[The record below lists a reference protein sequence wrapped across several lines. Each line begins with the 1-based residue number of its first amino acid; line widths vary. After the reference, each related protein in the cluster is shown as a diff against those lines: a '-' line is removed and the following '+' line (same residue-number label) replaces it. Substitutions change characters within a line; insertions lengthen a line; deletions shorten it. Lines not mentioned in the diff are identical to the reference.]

1 MKKERKDKH
10 FIKKP
15 YYEGGLNAM
24 REFIG
29 KHKKYPKE
37 ALEKKIEGT
46 VYLRYTINYK
56 GKVIDAKILSS
67 LGHGCDK
74 EAIRVVKLLKFK
86 VQKSYAGKIK
96 FFKTI
101 QIHFKVP
108 KEKEP
113 PKTTS
118 QIAYNI
124 TPSKSKKKT
133 PKKKNNEGG
142 YTYTIKY

>member
-15 YYEGGLNAM
+15 FYEGGLKAM

-37 ALEKKIEGT
+37 ALDNKIEGT

-67 LGHGCDK
+67 LGYGCDK

-86 VQKSYAGKIK
+86 VQKKYAGKIK

-101 QIHFKVP
+101 QIHFKIP
-108 KEKEP
+108 KEKD
-113 PKTTS
+113 KSKAT
-118 QIAYNI
+118 QISYNI
-124 TPSKSKKKT
+124 TPSNSKEKN
-133 PKKKNNEGG
+133 PKKKDNGGG
-142 YTYTIKY
+142 YSYTIKY

>member
-15 YYEGGLNAM
+15 FYEGGLKAM

-37 ALEKKIEGT
+37 ALDNKIEGT

-56 GKVIDAKILSS
+56 GKVIDAKVLSS
-67 LGHGCDK
+67 LGYGCDK

-86 VQKSYAGKIK
+86 VQKKYAGKIK

-101 QIHFKVP
+101 QIHFKKP
-108 KEKEP
+108 KKKDQSK
-113 PKTTS
+113 KT

-124 TPSKSKKKT
+124 TPSKSKDST
-133 PKKKNNEGG
+133 PKKKDNDGG
-142 YTYTIKY
+142 YSYTIKY